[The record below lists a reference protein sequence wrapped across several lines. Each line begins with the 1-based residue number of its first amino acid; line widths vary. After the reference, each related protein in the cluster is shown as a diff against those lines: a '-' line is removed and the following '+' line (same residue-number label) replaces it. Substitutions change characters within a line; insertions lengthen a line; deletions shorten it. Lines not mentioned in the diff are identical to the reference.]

1 MPSIIDEMR
10 ERRQWEE
17 PKSSSPVPIIL
28 AAMAAFA
35 IGGVVA
41 FGYLKMPT
49 LGAMATK
56 PAQTSPGSAPEQPK
70 SEVSFAGVRLGRA
83 ETAPLLK
90 SCVPMHKLGLASSFG
105 DRGDRRVGL
114 EPADIYPILQMAST
128 ASTISAIAGVKP
140 QAAQETSVAGLWGE
154 VADCV
159 YRQNGWALC
168 DPDNRALAVEAVNIL
183 VRQVNAATSSLKS
196 EASAPPKKGGP
207 QTFGQVKAE
216 LDGRSAPNPTHQLA
230 AARAVKDRVLS
241 GLRNRANEGRLIASD
256 FGFFAPAEVLQV
268 FKDIKP
274 TRNACAEK
282 Q

>member
-17 PKSSSPVPIIL
+17 PKASNPVPIIL
-28 AAMAAFA
+28 ATMAAFA
-35 IGGVVA
+35 IGGVAA

-49 LGAMATK
+49 LGAVATK
-56 PAQTSPGSAPEQPK
+56 PAQSSPGSAPEQPK

-90 SCVPMHKLGLASSFG
+90 SCVPMHKLGFGGGFG
-105 DRGDRRVGL
+105 DRSDRKGL
-114 EPADIYPILQMAST
+114 EPADIYPILQMAGT
-128 ASTISAIAGVKP
+128 ASTIAAIAGVKQ
-140 QAAQETSVAGLWGE
+140 QAVQETSFAGLWGE

-168 DPDNRALAVEAVNIL
+168 DPDNRALAVEAVNTL
-183 VRQVNAATSSLKS
+183 VRQVNTATSSLKS
-196 EASAPPKKGGP
+196 EASAPKQSGGP

-216 LDGRSAPNPTHQLA
+216 LDGRSAPNPQHQLA